1 MLSCSPF
8 KKTNIFDK
16 WLAKLRDVNGKAR
29 ILTRIKR
36 AEFGNFVDHKALGN
50 GLYEMRID
58 TGPGYRIYYTQVKDK
73 IIILL
78 SGGNKSSQGKDIK
91 KAYMIIEEIGVKN
104 GTKYLWI

>member
-1 MLSCSPF
+1 
-8 KKTNIFDK
+8 
-16 WLAKLRDVNGKAR
+16 
-29 ILTRIKR
+29 
-36 AEFGNFVDHKALGN
+36 
-50 GLYEMRID
+50 MRID